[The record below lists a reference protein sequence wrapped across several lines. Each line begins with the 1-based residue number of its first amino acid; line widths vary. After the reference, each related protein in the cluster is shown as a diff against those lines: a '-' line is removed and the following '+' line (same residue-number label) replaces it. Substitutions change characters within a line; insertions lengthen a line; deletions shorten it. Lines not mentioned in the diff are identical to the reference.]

1 MAVDPSNELDD
12 LEQDQND
19 ELREDQD
26 VDIKVFIDFNY
37 YFK

>member
-37 YFK
+37 Y